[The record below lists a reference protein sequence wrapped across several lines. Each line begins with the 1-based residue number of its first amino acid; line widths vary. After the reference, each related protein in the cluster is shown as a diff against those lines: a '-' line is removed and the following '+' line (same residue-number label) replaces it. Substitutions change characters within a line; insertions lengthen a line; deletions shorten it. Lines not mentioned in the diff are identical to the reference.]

1 MNKPDAAGR
10 LIQWAIELS
19 EFDIEYRPRQAI
31 KAQALADF
39 IAEFTVA
46 EEEPSQEKSEKNGKS
61 KSMGRP
67 SRGQEELEL
76 SSRRPKDIY

>member
-31 KAQALADF
+31 KAKALTDF
-39 IAEFTVA
+39 IAEFTDA
-46 EEEPSQEKSEKNGKS
+46 DEEPS
-61 KSMGRP
+61 
-67 SRGQEELEL
+67 
-76 SSRRPKDIY
+76 